1 MVISVPRLA
10 LAIALGLAMTAPA
23 SAQERKK
30 SSERERSQQERTSRP
45 SYSGGNS
52 CIGGMFLIR
61 DGESVSCSLPDGRTC
76 TVTAGTSGKAI
87 LSNCK

>member
-1 MVISVPRLA
+1 MRSTLSMFGAA
-10 LAIALGLAMTAPA
+10 LLLTAA
-23 SAQERKK
+23 SPSGDAQERKK
-30 SSERERSQQERTSRP
+30 SSERERAQQERTPRQT
-45 SYSGGNS
+45 YSGNS

-87 LSNCK
+87 ISNCK

>member
-1 MVISVPRLA
+1 MTRTFLA
-10 LAIALGLAMTAPA
+10 AVTATLLLATSFHGAD
-23 SAQERKK
+23 AQERKK
-30 SSERERSQQERTSRP
+30 SSERERAQQERTSRQT
-45 SYSGGNS
+45 YSGNS

-87 LSNCK
+87 ISNCK

>member
-1 MVISVPRLA
+1 MVVSIPRLV
-10 LAIALGLAMTAPA
+10 LAVSLGFAMMAPV

-30 SSERERSQQERTSRP
+30 SSERERSQQERTLRQN
-45 SYSGGNS
+45 YSGNS

-76 TVTAGTSGKAI
+76 TVTAGTSGQAI
-87 LSNCK
+87 ISNCK